1 MKASDLLKLI
11 QENPN
16 ADIVFDDT
24 VSDEFLPLKVVK
36 VVRGKKPQIVIT
48 WHPDIC
54 R

>member
-24 VSDEFLPLKVVK
+24 VSDEHLPLKFVK
-36 VVRGKKPQIVIT
+36 VVRGEKPQIVIT